1 MINNSKL
8 TKTIMR
14 CLRIVRLEVKNN
26 LQQVTNK
33 MQLKEIDV
41 EIPKFFKS
49 IIYRIV
55 HGAGTCQPKQFA
67 YDLHTE
73 KRKSIPNIKNLNA
86 LSRRFVRTTGIIYVK

>member
-8 TKTIMR
+8 KKTIMR

-41 EIPKFFKS
+41 EIPKIFKT

-55 HGAGTCQPKQFA
+55 YGAETCQPKQFA
-67 YDLHTE
+67 SDLYTE
-73 KRKSIPNIKNLNA
+73 K
-86 LSRRFVRTTGIIYVK
+86 